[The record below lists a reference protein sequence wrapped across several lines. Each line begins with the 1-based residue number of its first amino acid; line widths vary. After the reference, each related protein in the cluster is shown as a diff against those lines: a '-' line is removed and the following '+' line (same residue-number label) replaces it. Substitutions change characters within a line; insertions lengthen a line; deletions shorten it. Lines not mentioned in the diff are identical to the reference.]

1 MTTNKSHYTIA
12 TQWIVPEDMISEVEQ
27 FFQEH
32 EKWMRETHNLSG
44 DAEPRIVD
52 YSVSK
57 APQYIDNDLEKGPS
71 GKMIYS
77 LYEAYVTDQG
87 AMKHFEL
94 WQSHPGVETM
104 AKMSEYQSD
113 MSFNAEVIATM
124 EK

>member
-71 GKMIYS
+71 GNTIYS
-77 LYEAYVTDQG
+77 LHEVYVTDQG

-94 WQSHPGVETM
+94 WQSHPAAEKM
-104 AKMSEYQSD
+104 AGMAEYQSD
-113 MSFNAEVIATM
+113 MSFNAEVIASM
-124 EK
+124 ES

>member
-12 TQWIVPEDMISEVEQ
+12 TQWIVPENMISEVEQ

-32 EKWMRETHNLSG
+32 ETWMRETHNLSG

-71 GKMIYS
+71 GKTIYS

-94 WQSHPGVETM
+94 WQSHPGAETL
-104 AKMSEYQSD
+104 SL
-113 MSFNAEVIATM
+113 IHI
-124 EK
+124 

>member
-12 TQWIVPEDMISEVEQ
+12 TQWIVPENMISEVEQ

-32 EKWMRETHNLSG
+32 ETWMRETHNLSG

-57 APQYIDNDLEKGPS
+57 APQYVDNDLEKGPS

-94 WQSHPGVETM
+94 WQSHPGAETM